1 LTDSI
6 PPATP
11 AIVRI
16 PSPSASSDGD
26 GLPDNTWWRSAVI
39 YQIYIRSFADGD
51 GDGVGDIAG
60 IRARLPYVVDLG
72 ADAIWINPWYP
83 SPMADAGYDVSDYRD
98 IEPVFGTLA
107 QAAALIQEAHEAGLR
122 VLLDIV
128 PNHTSDQHPW
138 FRAALAE
145 GPGSPMRER
154 YVFRD
159 GRGEHNDEPPND
171 WQSRFGGP
179 AWRRVTA
186 ADGTPEQWY
195 LHLFAPEQPDL
206 NWENPEVRADFERT
220 LRFWFDRGVD
230 GFRIDVANS
239 LIKQAGLP
247 DVGDQQWPAA
257 RLEVDGRL
265 VRPPWREHP
274 HWDRDDVHDIYR
286 AWRKIADSY
295 QPPRVFVSEAWVDE
309 PKRLVRYIRP
319 DEIHTT
325 FNFIYLTSPWT
336 AGDLR
341 EAIDETLLEHESVGA
356 PATWVLS
363 NHDVAREVSRY
374 ARPQQRTVEPSLSRL
389 LASDPDF
396 DLGRRRARAAALL
409 TLALPGSVYVYQGE
423 ELGLPEVEDL
433 PADALRDPTWE
444 RSGHTDRGRDG
455 CRVPIPW
462 SGDQPDYG
470 FSPAGSLAEPWLPQ
484 PDGWGPLTVSA
495 QLGQPDSM
503 LELYR
508 AVLRIRH
515 SHPALGDGSLEWLDL
530 PATVLGF
537 RRDPGF
543 ACVVNFGPDPIRLA
557 DLLSEWSND
566 PAPTVLVASGPLT
579 PDGGVPADVAVWWDA
594 SSRWDNSSEPGV
606 GSIRQP

>member
-1 LTDSI
+1 M
-6 PPATP
+6 
-11 AIVRI
+11 
-16 PSPSASSDGD
+16 
-26 GLPDNTWWRSAVI
+26 WWRNAVI
-39 YQIYIRSFADGD
+39 YQIYIRSFADGN

-72 ADAIWINPWYP
+72 VDAIWINPWYP
-83 SPMADAGYDVSDYRD
+83 SPMADAGYDVADYRD

-107 QAAALIQEAHEAGLR
+107 EAEALIRDAHSVGLR

-128 PNHTSDQHPW
+128 PNHSSDQHPW
-138 FRAALAE
+138 FRAALAD
-145 GPGSPMRER
+145 GPGSPVRDR

-159 GRGEHNDEPPND
+159 GRGEHGDEPPND

-179 AWRRVTA
+179 AWRRVTS
-186 ADGTPEQWY
+186 ADGTPGQWY

-247 DVGDQQWPAA
+247 DVGDRQWPAA

-265 VRPPWREHP
+265 IRPPWREHP

-309 PKRLVRYIRP
+309 PTRLVRYVRP
-319 DEIHTT
+319 DEVHTT
-325 FNFIYLTSPWT
+325 FNFNYLTSPWT
-336 AGDLR
+336 AADLR
-341 EAIDETLLEHESVGA
+341 EAIDETLREHESVGA
-356 PATWVLS
+356 PATWVLA

-374 ARPQQRTVEPSLSRL
+374 ARTQTRTLEPSLSQL
-389 LASDPDF
+389 LSNDADF
-396 DLGRRRARAAALL
+396 DLGLRRARAAALL
-409 TLALPGSVYVYQGE
+409 TLALPGSAYVYQGQ

-433 PADALRDPTWE
+433 PEETLRDPTWE
-444 RSGHTDRGRDG
+444 RSGHTERGRDG

-462 SGDQPDYG
+462 SGGRCDYG
-470 FSPAGSLAEPWLPQ
+470 FGPAGSTAEPWLPQ
-484 PDGWGPLTVSA
+484 PRGWEPLSVAA
-495 QLGQPDSM
+495 QTGQHDSM

-508 AVLRIRH
+508 AALRIRRR
-515 SHPALGDGSLEWLDL
+515 HPALGDGAMTWLDL
-530 PATVLGF
+530 PPTVLGF
-537 RRDPGF
+537 RREPGF
-543 ACVVNFGPDPIRLA
+543 ACVVNFGPGPIALA
-557 DLLSEWSND
+557 E
-566 PAPTVLVASGPLT
+566 VASAWPGHRAARVLL
-579 PDGGVPADVAVWWDA
+579 
-594 SSRWDNSSEPGV
+594 SSEPLPADAVIPSDVAIWWDSADRSDPAG
-606 GSIRQP
+606 PE